1 MSDLN
6 VGNSSNVRS
15 GGYFIVRSIGE
26 CRRCQASTP
35 LIALAL
41 APEHE
46 TLSMDA
52 DDEWK
57 ESIPDIWESAACSAL
72 LFYVEAL
79 PDSVQ
84 RRLAEFSQAYRY
96 AYSAEAQG
104 YYWANHCMSCGAL
117 LEDPDLFCEPDG
129 AFLPM
134 SAEITADLE
143 LTWIEEPI
151 EAAAGGYSCDPAFL
165 TASAET

>member
-1 MSDLN
+1 MADLN
-6 VGNSSNVRS
+6 DGGSSNVRS

-26 CRRCQASTP
+26 CRRCQVSTP

-52 DDEWK
+52 DDGRQ
-57 ESIPDIWESAACSAL
+57 ESIPDTWENAACSAL
-72 LFYVEAL
+72 LFYIETL

-84 RRLAEFSQAYRY
+84 RRLAEFSRAYRY
-96 AYSAEAQG
+96 AYSAETQG
-104 YYWANHCMSCGAL
+104 SYWANHCTSCGAL
-117 LEDPDLFCEPDG
+117 LEDHELFCEPDG

-134 SAEITADLE
+134 SGDITADLE
-143 LTWIEEPI
+143 LIWIEEPI
-151 EAAAGGYSCDPAFL
+151 EAVAGGYSCDPAFF
-165 TASAET
+165 TASTET